1 MLNIFITIRNAGSP
15 LQTCHFVVEWFI
27 TVCQY
32 VDFSGLN
39 PRQRIFSWKSVVS
52 SLFDSNSSGES
63 LMNHFKY
70 SLRVNKLQSKRL
82 CIQTAVNQFP
92 LSWIKPIANGRI
104 IVCQQVPSLS
114 DVTFY
119 VRLHTL
125 LHVVGSCCAKFET
138 GQLLIQQLLTFL
150 LFRDRRSVAQQCW
163 IQSHSSSNIV
173 GATHAH
179 YTWSPKSSGLYP
191 SHDALQVPTLL
202 GVVASVCTPLPI
214 QAQQLA
220 TMLGVVASVCT

>member
-1 MLNIFITIRNAGSP
+1 MQGHPYKLVTLLLGGS
-15 LQTCHFVVEWFI
+15 LGSVNLLTSQASIQDSVFFFLKTCCF
-27 TVCQY
+27 
-32 VDFSGLN
+32 D
-39 PRQRIFSWKSVVS
+39 S

-70 SLRVNKLQSKRL
+70 SLRVNKLQSKRLASKRL

-150 LFRDRRSVAQQCW
+150 LFRDRRSVAQQYW

-179 YTWSPKSSGLYP
+179 YT
-191 SHDALQVPTLL
+191 
-202 GVVASVCTPLPI
+202 
-214 QAQQLA
+214 
-220 TMLGVVASVCT
+220 

>member
-1 MLNIFITIRNAGSP
+1 MLTFLG
-15 LQTCHFVVEWFI
+15 F
-27 TVCQY
+27 
-32 VDFSGLN
+32 N
-39 PRQRIFSWKSVVS
+39 PRERIFFLKTGRFDS

-70 SLRVNKLQSKRL
+70 SLRVNKLQSKRLASKRL

-125 LHVVGSCCAKFET
+125 LHVVGSCCTKFET
-138 GQLLIQQLLTFL
+138 GQLLIQLLLTFL
-150 LFRDRRSVAQQCW
+150 LFRDRQSVAQQCW
-163 IQSHSSSNIV
+163 IQSQSSSNIV

-179 YTWSPKSSGLYP
+179 YT
-191 SHDALQVPTLL
+191 
-202 GVVASVCTPLPI
+202 
-214 QAQQLA
+214 
-220 TMLGVVASVCT
+220 

>member
-1 MLNIFITIRNAGSP
+1 MTNLRNAGSP
-15 LQTCHFVVEWFI
+15 LQTRHFVVWWLI
-27 TVCQY
+27 RICQF
-32 VDFSGLN
+32 VDFSGFN
-39 PRQRIFSWKSVVS
+39 PRQRIFFLKICRFDS

-70 SLRVNKLQSKRL
+70 SLRGNKLQSKRL

-92 LSWIKPIANGRI
+92 LSWIKPTANGRI